1 MKDMEDVFKFLFVI
15 AIIAVGFIRQAK
27 KEAKK
32 KAADSPA
39 MPRKENPLPE
49 SWNDGTYGGYIPE
62 GPQPEVAVISPK
74 KNDNRKSSKSK
85 PTHTTGTLSDRIDS
99 SSNYNSPPTA
109 TSQEAEEQSEFEIH
123 SVEEARRAIV
133 WSEILKRKY

>member
-1 MKDMEDVFKFLFVI
+1 MEDVFKFLFVI

-32 KAADSPA
+32 KAANSPA
-39 MPRKENPLPE
+39 MPQKENPFPE

-62 GPQPEVAVISPK
+62 GPQPEVVVIPEK
-74 KNDNRKSSKSK
+74 KEKRKPSKSK
-85 PTHTTGTLSDRIDS
+85 SSIPSHTIGTLSDHFDS
-99 SSNYNSPPTA
+99 SSNFNSPPT
-109 TSQEAEEQSEFEIH
+109 SSVEADEKSEFEIH

-133 WSEILKRKY
+133 WSEILQRKY